1 MECKKN
7 FMLMI
12 LSESHKE
19 SMNVRVEKKKMTTI
33 TGKKKRDASDGSSEE
48 YWAMNESL
56 TQLTKEIKFE
66 VNYKMSE
73 KLFYVLA
80 KACASSR
87 GNTGGAA

>member
-19 SMNVRVEKKKMTTI
+19 SMNVRVEKMATI

-66 VNYKMSE
+66 VNYKMSD